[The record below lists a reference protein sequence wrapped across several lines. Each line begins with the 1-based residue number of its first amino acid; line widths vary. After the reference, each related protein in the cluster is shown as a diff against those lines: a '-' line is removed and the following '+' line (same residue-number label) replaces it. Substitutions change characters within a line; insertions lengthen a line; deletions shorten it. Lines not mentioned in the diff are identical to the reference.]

1 MDIAEF
7 IGVDDQ
13 LFSWVVLP
21 LIIFFA
27 RIADVS
33 INTIR
38 VIYMLGGRRI
48 LSSFLGFLEAFIWL
62 IVISQILQHLENYIS
77 YLAYAGGFAAGIY
90 VGMLIEEKI
99 AFGNVIV
106 RVITQKDASNLIASL
121 RNNSFR
127 VTTIDAEGNKGPV
140 SVLFLIVA
148 RQQITRFT
156 QIVEKNN
163 PQAIFSIESVKSVR
177 DMQEVMIK
185 PEKKGYAIF
194 KTFMRK

>member
-1 MDIAEF
+1 MDIAKF
-7 IGVDDQ
+7 LGFDDQ

-127 VTTIDAEGNKGPV
+127 VTTIDAEDNKGPV

-148 RQQITRFT
+148 RQQITRLT

>member
-1 MDIAEF
+1 
-7 IGVDDQ
+7 
-13 LFSWVVLP
+13 LP

-127 VTTIDAEGNKGPV
+127 VTTIDAEDNKGPV

-148 RQQITRFT
+148 RQQITRLT

>member
-148 RQQITRFT
+148 RQQITRLT